1 MPVSASSSSVE
12 VAAAAVRGT
21 AAAVRGT
28 AAAVDPVVVLLLLWL
43 LLLQRLLLNRG
54 LRLLEL
60 AEVSGR
66 SGRRED
72 RDVSPR
78 VCEELGAEAWEKE
91 ERG

>member
-12 VAAAAVRGT
+12 VA

-43 LLLQRLLLNRG
+43 LLLQRLLLRRG

-91 ERG
+91 EEGLGRIRGT

>member
-1 MPVSASSSSVE
+1 MPVSAPSSPVK
-12 VAAAAVRGT
+12 VA

-28 AAAVDPVVVLLLLWL
+28 AAAVDPVVVLLLLRL
-43 LLLQRLLLNRG
+43 LLLLLLFLRRG

-60 AEVSGR
+60 PEVSGR

-91 ERG
+91 ETG